1 MPDEPK
7 AAGRMLH
14 FWTTSYDPTRTM
26 GVEMNKFVC
35 LSIGTLILL
44 GCATTSSGPIPAGE
58 NTWVL
63 NRQEGAFPS
72 GSEPLLA
79 EALAE
84 SRAFCSNMAKS
95 FKLVDTYQNAG
106 PYIMGN
112 YPKVT
117 ITFSCLVADEIVDE
131 SAKE

>member
-1 MPDEPK
+1 
-7 AAGRMLH
+7 
-14 FWTTSYDPTRTM
+14 
-26 GVEMNKFVC
+26 MNKFVC
-35 LSIGTLILL
+35 LSIGALTLL

-63 NRQEGAFPS
+63 TRQEGAFPS

-84 SRAFCSNMAKS
+84 SRAFCSNMGKS

-106 PYIMGN
+106 PYILGN
-112 YPKVT
+112 YPKAT
-117 ITFSCLVADEIVDE
+117 ITFSCTDADENVDE

>member
-1 MPDEPK
+1 MKNSAVYP
-7 AAGRMLH
+7 
-14 FWTTSYDPTRTM
+14 
-26 GVEMNKFVC
+26 VC
-35 LSIGTLILL
+35 ILLLL
-44 GCATTSSGPIPAGE
+44 GCATKSSGPIPAGE

-63 NRQEGAFPS
+63 TRQEGAFPS

-84 SRAFCSNMAKS
+84 SRAFCSNMGKS

-112 YPKVT
+112 YPKAT
-117 ITFSCLVADEIVDE
+117 ITFSCIDSNDDVSEPE
-131 SAKE
+131 SEH